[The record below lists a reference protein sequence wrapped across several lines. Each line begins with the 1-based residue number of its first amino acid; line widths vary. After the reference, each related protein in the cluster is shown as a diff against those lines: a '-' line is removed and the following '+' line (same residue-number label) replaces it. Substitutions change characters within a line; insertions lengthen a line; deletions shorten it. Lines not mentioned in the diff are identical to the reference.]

1 MGLWLFLFAWVAAV
15 GLVVG
20 SYLNVV
26 IHRIPRGESTVVS
39 RSRCPGC
46 SGAIRP
52 WDNIP
57 LLSFLLLRGRCRSC
71 GAAISWRYPAIEAL
85 TAACFTAS
93 LLRFGWS
100 WETPLAWLFS
110 SLLIALAGI
119 DLEHFIL
126 PDRITLPGI
135 VAGLLLSSLVGWQT
149 WWMALLGAA
158 VGAGIL
164 LLVYAAWLAIR
175 REEGLGLGDLKM
187 LAMIGAFLG
196 WQQVLVTLFLASL
209 AGSLV
214 GLGLMAMGRAGRR
227 TALPFGVFLAVG
239 GLVALFFGSW
249 IADVYQG
256 AVGVLGDQGTM

>member
-1 MGLWLFLFAWVAAV
+1 MGLWLLVFMWVAAV

-26 IHRIPRGESTVVS
+26 IHRMPRGVSTVLS
-39 RSRCPGC
+39 RSRCPVC
-46 SGAIRP
+46 DEAIRP

-71 GAAISWRYPAIEAL
+71 RSPIVWRYPAVEAL
-85 TAACFTAS
+85 TALCFTAS
-93 LLRFGWS
+93 LLRFGWT

-126 PDRITLPGI
+126 PDRITLSGLT
-135 VAGLLLSSLVGWQT
+135 AGLLLTPLVGWQR
-149 WWMALLGAA
+149 WWEALLGAA
-158 VGAGIL
+158 VGGGIL
-164 LLVYAAWLAIR
+164 LLVYAAWLLVR

-196 WQQVLVTLFLASL
+196 WQQVLVTLFVASST
-209 AGSLV
+209 GSIV
-214 GLGLMAMGRAGRR
+214 GLGLMAAGRAGRR

-239 GLVALFFGSW
+239 GLVALFFGSLLVE
-249 IADVYQG
+249 IYQG
-256 AVGVLGDQGTM
+256 AVGVLGSQDGF